1 MTIVECSPIG
11 VLIMEDGGSKDEK
24 IIAVPVNDPNYN
36 CYTDISE
43 LPKHRF
49 DEIRHFFEVY
59 KILENDKR
67 TIVNEFQNREAAE
80 EIIQTC
86 IEEYVRRFQM

>member
-36 CYTDISE
+36 CYSDISE

-59 KILENDKR
+59 KILETDKH
-67 TIVNEFQNREAAE
+67 TTVNEFQNREAAE
-80 EIIQTC
+80 EIIQNC

>member
-1 MTIVECSPIG
+1 MLTDRRSHHG
-11 VLIMEDGGSKDEK
+11 RRRQQGRKDHCRNSE
-24 IIAVPVNDPNYN
+24 IARYN